1 RTSGILVLVLVVRDH
16 PSDKHPVVFAIR
28 SYWPAPSSDS
38 VRCGRHRRRPRQLVR
53 VPFEDRGP
61 LTDEYPGR
69 RLFTGTADMA
79 GALSLGIGQ
88 QTQPLSASAQTD
100 LLAIDPVKD
109 TTRDDMLFGV

>member
-1 RTSGILVLVLVVRDH
+1 
-16 PSDKHPVVFAIR
+16 
-28 SYWPAPSSDS
+28 
-38 VRCGRHRRRPRQLVR
+38 VR

-79 GALSLGIGQ
+79 GALSLGIGR